1 MKSNTPINF
10 MAKAERLAESRLWQL
25 VQGKLY
31 DRELVKEQTL
41 TEMDV
46 VRQPVRENRQRS
58 WTRER
63 ADVRIEAA
71 VD

>member
-1 MKSNTPINF
+1 MT
-10 MAKAERLAESRLWQL
+10 
-25 VQGKLY
+25 
-31 DRELVKEQTL
+31 ELVKEQTS
-41 TEMDV
+41 TKMDV

-63 ADVRIEAA
+63 PDVRIEAA